1 MKEVLCFIYD
11 GFVDYETVLT
21 CSVLNSNSYKVTYI
35 AYDGEEIY
43 SLSGL
48 KVKPEKN
55 TSDITDFK
63 DIEGLIIPGGHNR
76 ICKPELIRLINQIN
90 EEKKLVAAICAGPE
104 FLAKSGI
111 LNGKKYTTS
120 ALPESYEEKKEKD
133 PFPRETYLKT
143 RVIQDGNIITAQGF
157 AFVDFAIK
165 IWEWYNL
172 FDDEEEKAEVW
183 KQYTEN

>member
-21 CSVLNSNSYKVTYI
+21 CSVLNSNSYKVSYI
-35 AYDGEEIY
+35 AYEEKEIH

-48 KVKPEKN
+48 QVKPEKKV
-55 TSDITDFK
+55 SDITNFK
-63 DIEGLIIPGGHNR
+63 DIEGLIIPGGKNR
-76 ICKPELIRLINQIN
+76 ICKPELIKLINKIN

-120 ALPESYEEKKEKD
+120 ALPESYEEKKQED
-133 PFPRETYLKT
+133 PFPRDTYQKK
-143 RVIQDGNIITAQGF
+143 RVIQEDNIITAQGF
-157 AFVDFAIK
+157 AFVDFAIT

-172 FDDEEEKAEVW
+172 FDDEEEKEEVW